1 MTFSSVF
8 IANFGN
14 ISHIALVF
22 PLLTRNKSMP
32 AKYSVAFFAQCW
44 KALKEKNYAYQ
55 IDLLSEP
62 ATGSVL
68 QKKVLIKISQ
78 NSLETTCVE
87 VSF

>member
-8 IANFGN
+8 IVNFEN
-14 ISHIALVF
+14 ISHIVLVF
-22 PLLTRNKSMP
+22 PLLTQNKLMP
-32 AKYSVAFFAQCW
+32 AKHSVAFFAQCW
-44 KALKEKNYAYQ
+44 KALKKKNDAYQ

-68 QKKVLIKISQ
+68 QKKILIKISQ